1 MSELENIHQ
10 KLDTV
15 IQYCKSNMKLCKG
28 FVDYLSNVSVK
39 VDNGLER
46 VQKTTDEIKDEVL
59 KLNELR
65 ETEKHVY
72 SDEEI
77 YRLKKVMS
85 WGRLSKKTNIPT
97 STLQYRYRRY
107 LRETAELET
116 TSEVNKNNDSL

>member
-1 MSELENIHQ
+1 MSELENIPQ

-15 IQYCKSNMKLCKG
+15 IQYCKANYKVCRG
-28 FVDYLSNVSVK
+28 FADYLSNVSVK
-39 VDNGLER
+39 VDDSLER
-46 VQKTTDEIKDEVL
+46 VQKTTDEIKDEVI

-65 ETEKHVY
+65 ETEKHGY

-85 WGRLSKKTNIPT
+85 WCRLSEKTDIPT

-107 LRETAELET
+107 LKKISAELDPAD
-116 TSEVNKNNDSL
+116 VQD

>member
-15 IQYCKSNMKLCKG
+15 IQYCKANYKVCKG
-28 FVDYLSNVSVK
+28 FSDYLSNVSVK
-39 VDNGLER
+39 VDDSLER
-46 VQKTTDEIKDEVL
+46 VQKMTDEIKDEVI

-65 ETEKHVY
+65 ETEKYVY

-85 WGRLSKKTNIPT
+85 WNKIFEKTDIPT

-107 LRETAELET
+107 LKKISAKQDTA
-116 TSEVNKNNDSL
+116 DSQE

>member
-1 MSELENIHQ
+1 MSEIESINQ

-15 IQYCKSNMKLCKG
+15 IQYCKANTKLCKG
-28 FVDYLSNVSVK
+28 FSEYLSNVSVK
-39 VDNGLER
+39 VENELER
-46 VQKTTDEIKDEVL
+46 VQKTTDEIKGEVL
-59 KLNELR
+59 KLNKLR

-85 WGRLSKKTNIPT
+85 WSRLHQKTDIPL

-107 LRETAELET
+107 LRETIELEDNT
-116 TSEVNKNNDSL
+116 ENR